1 MDIEKEKKRTKKW
14 IAVYLVGGF
23 VFLIIGFLA
32 SPLFLILAAL
42 FLFIVFLMFKDIKR
56 LDEENITN
64 VQEVVQHNLE
74 IKQINTEVEKM
85 QISNEEKA
93 EMLETLSRD
102 EDVILFLKVTK
113 GQVKYGLLEKMRT
126 DIEAKPKKKE
136 AEAVKETKKESEEED
151 EDIVVE
157 D

>member
-14 IAVYLVGGF
+14 IVVYIIFGVISLIAVV
-23 VFLIIGFLA
+23 IT
-32 SPLFLILAAL
+32 PMFLILTAVFWFIA
-42 FLFIVFLMFKDIKR
+42 FLIFKDLKKF
-56 LDEENITN
+56 DKNN
-64 VQEVVQHNLE
+64 VQEVVTDNLE
-74 IKQINTEVEKM
+74 TKQINTEVEKM

-157 D
+157 ED

>member
-1 MDIEKEKKRTKKW
+1 
-14 IAVYLVGGF
+14 
-23 VFLIIGFLA
+23 
-32 SPLFLILAAL
+32 
-42 FLFIVFLMFKDIKR
+42 
-56 LDEENITN
+56 
-64 VQEVVQHNLE
+64 
-74 IKQINTEVEKM
+74 M

-93 EMLETLSRD
+93 EVLETLSRD

-126 DIEAKPKKKE
+126 ELETKPKKKE
-136 AEAVKETKKESEEED
+136 AEAVKETKKEPEEED

>member
-1 MDIEKEKKRTKKW
+1 MDIEQEKSRTKKW
-14 IAVYLVGGF
+14 IAGYLAAG
-23 VFLIIGFLA
+23 LITLLIGL
-32 SPLFLILAAL
+32 SNPWFLILTAM
-42 FLFIVFLMFKDIKR
+42 FLFIASRMFKDLNN
-56 LDEENITN
+56 LDNENITN
-64 VQEVVQHNLE
+64 IQEVVTDNLE
-74 IKQINTEVEKM
+74 TKQINTEVEKM